1 MPTFV
6 NMTGPGTA
14 EIIDDAAAA
23 ILAQTGALTT
33 AIGEAVVL
41 LRGVPT
47 SPNDGTL
54 VSIDTKLYHIN
65 YNIARIA
72 DASKPIS
79 DQMKKLSV
87 DISGLGTAINSSLAL
102 QAMSVASQVKTDN
115 FQTQVTKDALAR
127 AGLPAPV
134 MPTLKQQFET
144 AVKDGLEF
152 NAIARATG
160 AITTFLTNTLSDI
173 AAWAAGTAVY
183 KTVDKWLS
191 DIKDSILSV
200 EVPSLETIAS
210 KAEAYLGIK
219 KP

>member
-1 MPTFV
+1 
-6 NMTGPGTA
+6 MTGPGSGQ
-14 EIIDDAAAA
+14 IIDDAAAA
-23 ILAQTGALTT
+23 ILAQTAALTT
-33 AIGEAVVL
+33 EIGLATLAIK
-41 LRGVPT
+41 GVPT
-47 SPNDGTL
+47 SPDPNAGTL
-54 VSIDTKLYHIN
+54 VAIDSQLYQIN
-65 YNIARIA
+65 YNLARIV
-72 DASKPIS
+72 DVSKPLS
-79 DQMKKLSV
+79 NQMSKLSV

-115 FQTQVTKDALAR
+115 FQTQVTKDALGR
-127 AGLPAPV
+127 AGLPEPV

-200 EVPSLETIAS
+200 EVPSLETISS
-210 KAEAYLGIK
+210 KAAAYLGIK